1 MSQLDRHEKMLF
13 RTQLLMAVVSLT
25 PLVVL
30 FWIAQRYISETLKDS
45 GQFGA
50 LYSLSAVLI
59 FTALAVVL
67 GYILVR
73 RDTLRAIESIGE
85 GERRLDQL
93 FEATGQIAALSDQE
107 AVRSSLVENAA
118 QLCKA
123 QRSALWLKERDS
135 LVVVC
140 AIGMSESRASEHPVA
155 VGHGL
160 VGRCAAERA
169 VLCNVQLTETDRSW
183 DDRVLT
189 RTHSSLLVPL
199 ELRGEVFG
207 VLDLRNMEGD
217 ASFGPSE
224 EQLAEAL
231 ARQAVLFLDNA
242 AFRKANHVFEES
254 VAQLVEDVTD
264 AHLTWPGHVKSVQ
277 DLSDRLAERVGL
289 SEARRATLRLAARI
303 HDIGLI
309 DFRDTTIGPPGG
321 HVDHAAKGAE
331 RILGMSLWS
340 SAAIT
345 VRASHE
351 QMDGRGPQEMHSFAL
366 PMSARILALAEYV
379 DTVTNPASPWGTLSI
394 REVIAEISAENDERF
409 DPKVVAAFLEE
420 HHETSATIT
429 DEPMEL
435 EDFED
440 VFDTEP
446 VDRAVDLSDPT
457 EEAYAPE
464 ELEEVEELE
473 ELEEVEELRD
483 PEEPP

>member
-1 MSQLDRHEKMLF
+1 MALVDRQKKMLS

-30 FWIAQRYISETLKDS
+30 FWIAQRYISETLKES

-73 RDTLRAIESIGE
+73 RDTLRAIHAIGE

-107 AVRSSLVENAA
+107 AVRAALVENAA

-123 QRSALWLKERDS
+123 QRAALWLKERDS

-140 AIGMSESRASEHPVA
+140 ATGMSEERARAHPVA

-160 VGRCAAERA
+160 VGRCAAERTA
-169 VLCNVQLTETDRSW
+169 LCGVPLTDSDLSW

-189 RTHSSLLVPL
+189 RTHSSLLIPL

-207 VLDLRNMEGD
+207 VLDLRNKEGD
-217 ASFGPSE
+217 IPFGE
-224 EQLAEAL
+224 IEQQLAEGL
-231 ARQAVLFLDNA
+231 ARQAALFLDNA
-242 AFRKANHVFEES
+242 AFRKANRLFEES

-264 AHLTWPGHVKSVQ
+264 AHLTWPGHVAAVQ
-277 DLSDRLAERVGL
+277 QLSDRLAERVGL
-289 SEARRATLRLAARI
+289 SEDRRATLRLAARI

-309 DFRDTTIGPPGG
+309 DFPDTTIGPPGG
-321 HVDHAAKGAE
+321 HVDHSARGAE

-340 SAAIT
+340 NAAVT

-379 DTVTNPASPWGTLSI
+379 DTVTNPASPWGTLTM
-394 REVIAEISAENDERF
+394 RDVVAEVSAEDDERF
-409 DPKVVAAFLEE
+409 DPQVVAAFVQE
-420 HHETSATIT
+420 HRETSPTIT
-429 DEPMEL
+429 DEPVEL

-440 VFDTEP
+440 VFDPEP
-446 VDRAVDLSDPT
+446 VDRAADVSH
-457 EEAYAPE
+457 
-464 ELEEVEELE
+464 LEEDPYTPEDLEELE
-473 ELEEVEELRD
+473 ELEEIEF
-483 PEEPP
+483 P